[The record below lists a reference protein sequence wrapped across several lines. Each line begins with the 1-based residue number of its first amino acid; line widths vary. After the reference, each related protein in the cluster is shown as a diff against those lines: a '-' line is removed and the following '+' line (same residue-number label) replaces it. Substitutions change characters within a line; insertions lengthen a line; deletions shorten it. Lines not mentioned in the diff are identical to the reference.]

1 MKLTLN
7 EYQDQAIKTAVYG
20 IGNTIVYPTL
30 GLAGEAGEVAN
41 KVKKVLRDNSGVF
54 TDDIKKEIAKEL
66 GDAIWYC
73 AALARDLGY
82 TLEEVCEMNLE
93 KLASRQARGVIGGSG
108 DNR

>member
-1 MKLTLN
+1 MKLN
-7 EYQDQAIKTAVYG
+7 QYQDQAIQTAIYG
-20 IGNTIVYPTL
+20 IGSTIVYPTL

-41 KVKKVLRDNSGVF
+41 KVKKVLRDNGGVF
-54 TDDIKKEIAKEL
+54 TDEVKKELAKEL

-73 AALARDLGY
+73 AALARDLGH
-82 TLEEVCEMNLE
+82 TLEEICEMNLE